1 MENIRRYKGKY
12 ILLIV
17 IFLLLIIF
25 PYESIVIPEWR
36 VEIINDNGDPFSNIR
51 VHQSW
56 GTVGD
61 TLTHNW
67 KSETIIT
74 DKGGVAIFSAKKMRA
89 SILRR
94 IIGGNIYTSALFP
107 PISYTF
113 QASVS
118 VTCRENKDSFIVR
131 YESYE
136 DQTELPQ
143 KIKIPLETCTP
154 NL

>member
-1 MENIRRYKGKY
+1 MENVRRYKGKY
-12 ILLIV
+12 IVLTVL
-17 IFLLLIIF
+17 FLLFLIF
-25 PYESIVIPEWR
+25 PFDSVVIPEWR
-36 VEIINDNGDPFSNIR
+36 VEIIKDNGEPFSNIK
-51 VHQSW
+51 VHQTW

-67 KSETIIT
+67 KSETIMT
-74 DKGGVAIFSAKKMRA
+74 DKEGAVIFPARKMRA

-107 PISYTF
+107 PVSYTF

-118 VTCRENKDSFIVR
+118 VTCRESKDSFSID

-136 DQTELPQ
+136 NQTELP
-143 KIKIPLETCTP
+143 KRIKVPLESCTP